1 MWPAERKQLF
11 YLPALTNGV
20 SGRSSIP
27 FLNLHFLSEK
37 WASPHTWFMTRHSY
51 THRNIV
57 ALSSHKREPGLAGSF
72 WATVVTRCYL
82 LEDMFKVR
90 KVLCVNL
97 SFSETSGNGFI
108 HEHALG
114 FMGDAE
120 INYFCLQGTHNE
132 VRELRPLIAT

>member
-11 YLPALTNGV
+11 YLLSLINGV
-20 SGRSSIP
+20 SGRSSI
-27 FLNLHFLSEK
+27 FFQNLHFLSEK

-51 THRNIV
+51 AHRNIV
-57 ALSSHKREPGLAGSF
+57 VLSSHKREPGLAGSF
-72 WATVVTRCYL
+72 WAAVVTRWYL
-82 LEDMFKVR
+82 LEDMFEVH

-108 HEHALG
+108 PEHALE

-120 INYFCLQGTHNE
+120 INYFCLQGTYNE
-132 VRELRPLIAT
+132 VRELRPSIAT